1 MRVRRF
7 LRSTVLPGICG
18 VLLTVSFTGAQQKPD
33 FTPPGEPAPGTTRSD
48 QVSTE
53 ASGKP
58 HASIEAVVVNPHRS
72 ANVGS
77 QVGGVIERF
86 HFDEGDLVQEGQ
98 VVAEIAPKRYEILVY
113 RAQDKLKAMEVALR
127 QAEEVAQIK
136 GEVFDLDATTRQ
148 ELLKA
153 KAEADIAR
161 ARVGEAK
168 RELEL
173 ASFDLECCKIKAPYT
188 GYLAVRYKQPDETVD
203 RLEKVFSL
211 VDSSKVHAV
220 ANVPEMMISEFKKG
234 IEAQFQYSPTK
245 QFRGVVD
252 KVGKLI
258 DPKSKTKRVYI
269 LINNSGGELEIG
281 MTGTLR

>member
-7 LRSTVLPGICG
+7 LWSTVLPGICG
-18 VLLTVSFTGAQQKPD
+18 ALLTVSLTAAQQKPD
-33 FTPPGEPAPGTTRSD
+33 FTPPGESAQGATKQD
-48 QVSTE
+48 QVSSETG
-53 ASGKP
+53 GKP
-58 HASIEAVVVNPHRS
+58 HASIEAVVVNPFRS
-72 ANVGS
+72 ANVGA
-77 QVGGVIERF
+77 QVGGVIDRF
-86 HFDEGDLVQEGQ
+86 HFDEGDLVQEGR
-98 VVAEIAPKRYEILVY
+98 VVAEIAPKRYEIVVY
-113 RAQDKLKAMEVALR
+113 RAQDKLKAMEVALK

-148 ELLKA
+148 ELTKA
-153 KAEADIAR
+153 KAEAEIAR

-173 ASFDLECCKIKAPYT
+173 AMFDLECCKIKAPYT
-188 GYLAVRYKQPDETVD
+188 GYLAVRYKQPEETVD

-234 IEAQFQYSPTK
+234 AEARFVYSPTK
-245 QFRGVVD
+245 TFRGVVD
-252 KVGKLI
+252 KVGILI
-258 DPKSKTKRVYI
+258 DPKSKTKRVYM
-269 LINNSGGELEIG
+269 LIDNSGGELEIG